1 MLIDTHFH
9 LDFKKF
15 DKDRSEVVARAL
27 EAGVT
32 QMITIGI
39 SLETCQRAVELAEA
53 YESVWAAVGIHPND
67 SQEWGTEAEKALR
80 TWAKH
85 PKVVAIGEIGLDY
98 YWKQVPREV
107 QQRAFD
113 EQLALAADVGL
124 PVIIH
129 DREAHEDIMI
139 TLRRWISTLTNKT
152 SPGVLH
158 FFSGDLA
165 MAQEAIELGFYLG
178 TDGPVTFKNARALQK
193 VVAKIPL
200 ERLLIETDAPFLAP
214 HPHRGR
220 RNEPAYVRY
229 VAEQVANLHGTT
241 LEYVAAQ
248 TTANAR
254 RLFGLEL
261 ESK

>member
-1 MLIDTHFH
+1 MLIDTHLH
-9 LDFKKF
+9 LDFQKF
-15 DKDRSEVVARAL
+15 DKDRPQVVARAL
-27 EAGVT
+27 EAGVK

-39 SLETCQRAVELAEA
+39 SLETCQRAVELAES

-80 TWAKH
+80 DWAKH

-98 YWKQVPREV
+98 YWKEVPREV

-129 DREAHEDIMI
+129 DREADEDIMI
-139 TLRRWISTLTNKT
+139 SLRRWVSRLTNKT

-193 VVAKIPL
+193 VVAAIPL

-220 RNEPAYVRY
+220 RNEPAYIRY

-241 LEYVAAQ
+241 FENVAAQ

-254 RLFGLEL
+254 SLFGLEL
-261 ESK
+261 ELI